1 MEPELAT
8 NILPVEIWA
17 YILAFLKPSQEFMP
31 AMVCSDFYEILKARR
46 NKRNE
51 TVWTSDMEPFC
62 KTVDWAKFIISTV
75 GMGLQSHASGTPVP
89 LNLHPPGVG
98 LELSVDGT
106 CKNRCRYGFTR
117 ICNKIKTIALLNNY
131 YETYKHMA
139 FLESTHSLQIE
150 SLLQSKNYTFIINI
164 VKDGM
169 PLDMLCSYYKNGSY
183 DNSIYS
189 AIELIINTNDLVLIE
204 NVLKSTIK
212 LDTYKTVICAI
223 KTHNINT
230 LNTVINI
237 CTQAYL
243 SDISK
248 TNVIT
253 VINYYMESYIVDV
266 NDIKFMCEEYGYVYP
281 SHSASASVFH
291 SNMYAQLEE
300 MIKYG
305 CPVTHE
311 LESVLYILLPKLYAM
326 LKPSQIVYTENQ
338 NEPGISKDNSFKLY
352 VSKLRNM
359 HQNYGTKLVI
369 PLAQYALKTQ
379 NMELMTYL
387 IEYKC
392 QITKEIDDYLRINMP
407 GLYAQVDPST
417 INYNVEPLSQVFVNE
432 LLRYEEIQRM
442 EMERERLEM
451 EESGAFGLF
460 D

>member
-31 AMVCSDFYEILKARR
+31 AMVCSDFYEILKARS
-46 NKRNE
+46 NKRKE
-51 TVWTSDMEPFC
+51 TAWVTDMVPFC
-62 KTVDWAKFIISTV
+62 KTVDWAKFIIST
-75 GMGLQSHASGTPVP
+75 
-89 LNLHPPGVG
+89 
-98 LELSVDGT
+98 
-106 CKNRCRYGFTR
+106 CKNRGRYGFTW
-117 ICNKIKTIALLNNY
+117 ICNKIKTIALQNNY

-139 FLESTHSLQIE
+139 FLESIHSLQIE

-164 VKDGM
+164 VKDGVS
-169 PLDMLCSYYKNGSY
+169 LDMLCSYNYKNGSY

-189 AIELIINTNDLVLIE
+189 AIELIINTNDLELIE

-223 KTHNINT
+223 KTRNINT
-230 LNTVINI
+230 LNIVINI

-243 SDISK
+243 SDINK

-281 SHSASASVFH
+281 SHSASTSVFH
-291 SNMYAQLEE
+291 SNMYAHLEE

-338 NEPGISKDNSFKLY
+338 NEQGISKDNSFKLY

-407 GLYAQVDPST
+407 GLYAKVDPST
-417 INYNVEPLSQVFVNE
+417 INYNVEPLSPVFVKE

-451 EESGAFGLF
+451 EECGALGLF